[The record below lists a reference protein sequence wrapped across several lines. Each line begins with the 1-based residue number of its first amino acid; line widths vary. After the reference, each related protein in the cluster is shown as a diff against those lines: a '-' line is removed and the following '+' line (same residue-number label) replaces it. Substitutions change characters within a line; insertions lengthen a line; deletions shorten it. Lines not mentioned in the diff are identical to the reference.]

1 MLRKWTFSNI
11 HKDIALL
18 NDNKNE
24 EMHVAINDDR
34 NISKGLLSRLKSGCM
49 LLNK

>member
-18 NDNKNE
+18 NDNK
-24 EMHVAINDDR
+24 
-34 NISKGLLSRLKSGCM
+34 KTKKCM
-49 LLNK
+49 LLLMMIEI